1 MERGEPNV
9 FRTIERIFKR
19 IQGVFLALTGAALGM
34 IMCIVLLQTFTR
46 FVIFHSLPWS
56 EEMSR
61 YLFVFILMIGI
72 NVAIRDDMLI
82 RIDLIDYAANDAWRK
97 ILAITRNLIGL
108 TAAVIIAFNATGLFR
123 VGMIQK
129 SPAMQIPMIIMYCLI
144 FVGFVLA
151 SAAMFFQ
158 LTDSV
163 LDFRNKVKTG
173 VSERGV

>member
-1 MERGEPNV
+1 M
-9 FRTIERIFKR
+9 FRTIERVFKR

-34 IMCIVLLQTFTR
+34 IMCIVFIQTFTR

-82 RIDLIDYAANDAWRK
+82 RIDLIDYAASDVWRK
-97 ILAITRNLIGL
+97 IFAVVRSLIGL
-108 TAAVIIAFNATGLFR
+108 TAAVIIAVNSTWLFR
-123 VGMIQK
+123 VGRIQK
-129 SPAMQIPMIIMYCLI
+129 SPAMQIPMIVMYCLI

-151 SAAMFFQ
+151 SAAMFFK

-163 LDFRNKVKTG
+163 LDFRKKDKSG
-173 VSERGV
+173 VSEREV